1 MKVLIRDVRAED
13 LESLY
18 RLDQL
23 CFEPG
28 IAYTRAQ
35 MRSFLARPGARGAVA
50 EIGGEIAGFAV
61 GHLEHA
67 RRARVVTLDVH
78 PDHRRRGLGK
88 ALLDTLLE
96 HLSRDGAFESRLEV
110 DAGNAGAI
118 AFYQALGFRPGR
130 RMGDYYGPGRAALEM
145 ARQESR
151 SSSSAIRS

>member
-1 MKVLIRDVRAED
+1 MNVLIREVQPED

-35 MRSFLARPGARGAVA
+35 MRSFLTRPGARGAVA

-61 GHLEHA
+61 GHLE
-67 RRARVVTLDVH
+67 RPGRARVVTLDVH
-78 PDHRRRGLGK
+78 PDHRRLGLGK

-96 HLSRDGAFESRLEV
+96 RLSRDGASESRLEV

-118 AFYQALGFRPGR
+118 AFYQALGFRPSR
-130 RMGDYYGPGRAALEM
+130 RIEDYYGPGRAALEM
-145 ARQESR
+145 ARQENH
-151 SSSSAIRS
+151 SSSSAIGP